1 MRREGEGTEAGGGK
15 EKGEGKG
22 RGEGEGSGKEEK
34 GDRERTLRGFG
45 IRSKGVPTETH
56 GRKEGLSAETR
67 DKTQAKPTL
76 LLPDPSF

>member
-1 MRREGEGTEAGGGK
+1 MYVIHIYTYTHTHK
-15 EKGEGKG
+15 YVEK
-22 RGEGEGSGKEEK
+22 EK